1 MNFLTIVTV
10 VISSALTIP
19 WPLVAQSMG
28 SETTI
33 DIEVV
38 RAILLNG
45 LEQHKQMDIE
55 FARAI
60 PDSALRWK
68 PTPEVRD
75 FAQQIDHIAVDNAN
89 FVVWGGIRDMHPT
102 FGDSAVYLNDKAE
115 LERFVVA
122 SYVWVI
128 ETLRSLPP
136 EELVVETEL
145 FGQRLQRWHVY
156 LQALAHADW
165 TRGQVVP
172 YFRLNGM
179 GPPGWKS
186 Y

>member
-1 MNFLTIVTV
+1 MNVRRIGTFVFLGAFAV
-10 VISSALTIP
+10 P
-19 WPLVAQSMG
+19 WPLVAQGTPSQA
-28 SETTI
+28 TI
-33 DIEVV
+33 DVEAI
-38 RAILLNG
+38 RAVLLNG
-45 LEQHKQMDIE
+45 FEQHKQMDIE
-55 FARAI
+55 FTQAI

-75 FAQQIDHIAVDNAN
+75 FAQQIHHIAVDNAN
-89 FVVWGGIRDMHPT
+89 FVVWGGIREMTPM
-102 FGDSAVYLNDKAE
+102 FGDTAVSFNDKAA
-115 LERFVVA
+115 LERMVVA
-122 SYVWVI
+122 SYDWVI

-136 EELVVETEL
+136 EELLDETEL
-145 FGQRLQRWHVY
+145 FGQQLQKWHVY

>member
-1 MNFLTIVTV
+1 MNVRTIVTV
-10 VISSALTIP
+10 ISLSALVNP
-19 WPLVAQSMG
+19 WPLVAQSMRSG
-28 SETTI
+28 TTI
-33 DIEVV
+33 DVEAI

-55 FARAI
+55 FTQAI

-75 FAQQIDHIAVDNAN
+75 FAQQIHHIAVDNAN
-89 FVVWGGIRDMHPT
+89 FVVWGGIRDMLPT
-102 FGDSAVYLNDKAE
+102 FGDTAVYLNDKTE
-115 LERFVVA
+115 LERVVVA
-122 SYVWVI
+122 SYDWVV
-128 ETLRSLPP
+128 ETLGSLPP

-145 FGQRLQRWHVY
+145 FGRRLQKWHVY

>member
-1 MNFLTIVTV
+1 MD
-10 VISSALTIP
+10 S
-19 WPLVAQSMG
+19 G
-28 SETTI
+28 TTI
-33 DIEVV
+33 DVEAI
-38 RAILLNG
+38 RAILLHG

-55 FARAI
+55 FTQAI

-75 FAQQIDHIAVDNAN
+75 FAQQIHHIAVDNAN
-89 FVVWGGIRDMHPT
+89 FVVWGGIREMGPT
-102 FGDSAVYLNDKAE
+102 LGDTAVYFNDKSE
-115 LERFVVA
+115 LERVVVT
-122 SYVWVI
+122 SYDWVI
-128 ETLRSLPP
+128 ETLRALPA
-136 EELVVETEL
+136 EELLEETEL
-145 FGQRLQRWHVY
+145 FGQRLQKWHVY

>member
-1 MNFLTIVTV
+1 MKIRTLATV
-10 VISSALTIP
+10 MAVSVLAQS
-19 WPLVAQSMG
+19 WPLSAQDMG
-28 SETTI
+28 SGTTI
-33 DIEVV
+33 DVEVL
-38 RAILLNG
+38 RAVLLHG

-55 FARAI
+55 FTQAI

-75 FAQQIDHIAVDNAN
+75 FAQQIEHIAVDNAN
-89 FVVWGGIRDMHPT
+89 FMVWGGIRERLPT
-102 FGDSAVYLNDKAE
+102 WGDTTMYLNDKAE
-115 LERFVVA
+115 LERVVIA
-122 SYVWVI
+122 SYDWVI
-128 ETLRSLPP
+128 ETLRALPP
-136 EELVVETEL
+136 EEMVEETEL
-145 FGQRLQRWHVY
+145 FGQRLQKWHVY

-172 YFRLNGM
+172 YFRLHGM